1 MKSFW
6 HNLPQPF
13 FALAPM
19 EAVTDVVFRHVVS
32 RAGAP
37 DVYFTEFTNATG
49 WAHAGNVAIGG
60 RLVKTDDE
68 RPIVSQLWG
77 NDPVAMEKMAIHC
90 RELGFDG
97 IDLNMGCPDKSA
109 VKAGGGAGMI
119 RTPDLGGQMIAAAQ
133 KSGLPI
139 SVKTRLGYSR
149 VDEWRDWLGYLLS
162 KDLAVLI
169 VHLRTKSEM
178 SKVPAHH
185 ELIPEILA
193 LRDALAPDTLIVING
208 DVADRAHGVDLAEQN
223 PGLNG
228 IMIGR
233 GIFQNPYCFTSQAT
247 SQSHSAIV
255 ATGYLQ
261 PDKSQAP
268 LGSQLSETSATRA
281 PADGCSTGAR
291 REAVSENST
300 IKKATKTQKQNLLNL
315 LRLHLDLYDKYAAQ
329 TGRPYE
335 TLQRFYKVYIRDFD
349 GASALRDRLMHTRS
363 TDEVREII
371 DNIQS

>member
-49 WAHAGNVAIGG
+49 WAHAGDVAIGG
-60 RLVKTDDE
+60 RLAKTDDE
-68 RPIVSQLWG
+68 RPIVAQLWG
-77 NDPVAMEKMAIHC
+77 SDPVAMEQMAMHC
-90 RELGFDG
+90 REFGFDG

-109 VKAGGGAGMI
+109 VKVGGGAGMI

-133 KSGLPI
+133 KSGLPV

-193 LRDALAPDTLIVING
+193 LRDELAPDTLIVING
-208 DVADRAHGVDLAEQN
+208 DVADRAHGIDLAEQN

-247 SQSHSAIV
+247 
-255 ATGYLQ
+255 
-261 PDKSQAP
+261 
-268 LGSQLSETSATRA
+268 
-281 PADGCSTGAR
+281 
-291 REAVSENST
+291 ENT
-300 IKKATKTQKQNLLNL
+300 KQNLLNL

-335 TLQRFYKVYIRDFD
+335 TLKRFYKVYIRDFD
-349 GASALRDRLMHTRS
+349 GASALRDRLMHTRT

-371 DNIQS
+371 DNI